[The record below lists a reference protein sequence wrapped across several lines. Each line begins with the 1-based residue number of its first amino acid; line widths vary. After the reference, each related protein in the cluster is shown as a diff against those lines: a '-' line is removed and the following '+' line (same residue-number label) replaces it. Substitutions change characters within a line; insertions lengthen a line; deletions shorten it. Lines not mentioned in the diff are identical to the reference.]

1 MRINKKDFFD
11 IAVQLAIKKGFISEE
26 ITIDYELSGKIDN
39 YFQLVSIEKVLLAR
53 IQINEIYLFYGQ
65 PKFIKSKLIKVK
77 NKPKEYSLNWKRKIF
92 KKYLYIFFYF
102 CLGLIAPF
110 IFFIPVLALLSALK
124 VPFLSGIFLV
134 FGIFIHFLFRR
145 FLTQKGLLKKKRPLI
160 IEVIWFILAFLNWLI
175 YFYLILFAN
184 NPFQIYAMKD
194 KSYLAAKNSIVNG
207 IKECVVNQAENK
219 PTTFKDVRTFSDG
232 YSTLLSFDIEPVDPD
247 TCFKVKAIPKY
258 SDNTWFEID
267 LNNETGEVFKTC
279 GDPTKPGCE
288 EGNTW

>member
-1 MRINKKDFFD
+1 MLINKKDLFD

-26 ITIDYELSGKIDN
+26 ITLDYELSGKIDN
-39 YFQLVSIEKVLLAR
+39 YFQLVSIDKVLLAR
-53 IQINEIYLFYGQ
+53 IQINEIYLFYGKQ
-65 PKFIKSKLIKVK
+65 FTKSKLIKVK
-77 NKPKEYSLNWKRKIF
+77 NKPKEYSLTWKRKIF

-110 IFFIPVLALLSALK
+110 IFFIPVLFLLSALK
-124 VPFLSGIFLV
+124 VPFSSGIFLV

-184 NPFQIYAMKD
+184 NDIQINAMKD
-194 KSYLAAKNSIVNG
+194 KSYSAVKNSLVNG
-207 IKECVVNQAENK
+207 IKECVVNQADDK
-219 PTTFKDVRTFSDG
+219 PTTFKDARTFSDG
-232 YSTLLSFDIEPVDPD
+232 YSTLKLFDIKPIDPN
-247 TCFKVKAIPKY
+247 TCFKAKAIPKH
-258 SDNTWFEID
+258 SHNTWFEID
-267 LNNETGEVFKTC
+267 LNNETGEVSKTC
-279 GDPTKPGCE
+279 GDSSKPGCD